1 MTATSQGT
9 GGSLSPKWAL
19 LLLNDPHFIFFFLAV
34 FAADIGEI
42 LFSELAADLIGV

>member
-19 LLLNDPHFIFFFLAV
+19 LLLNDPHFISFFFLAE

-42 LFSELAADLIGV
+42 LFSELAAD